1 MCPYLAP
8 SVHPPLPHSTPLHKG
23 LSGQFSLN
31 GSADRHRT
39 KNWVVWVYIF
49 AFIRI
54 KNDLF
59 ILRAEKASQ
68 LCL

>member
-31 GSADRHRT
+31 GSVDRHRT
-39 KNWVVWVYIF
+39 KNWVVWVYIE
-49 AFIRI
+49 R
-54 KNDLF
+54 
-59 ILRAEKASQ
+59 KALETWKEWKECYRS
-68 LCL
+68 